1 MKASFKVGIDIGS
14 TTVKVVICDARGSIV
29 FSRYGRHY
37 ARTLESIK
45 DMLEEAYRA
54 LGTIDMDVAV
64 TGSAGLGLAESSGL
78 PFIQEVV
85 ASARLIRMRWPQVK
99 TLIEIGGEDSKVV
112 FFDERFHPDMRMNGS
127 CAGGTGAF
135 IDQMATLLGVSTC
148 EFDTLAAASTAR
160 HTIASRC
167 GVFAKTDVQSLLSN
181 HVPREDIAAAVFH
194 AVALQVSA
202 TLLRGARVRE
212 KVLFAGGP
220 LHFFPQLRHAFVNVL
235 GLDDDN
241 AIVQADHP
249 ELIAALG
256 AALCHGE
263 STCIVDIKG
272 LIDGLDA
279 GTQAVEKTEKLPA
292 LFASEDEFCAWQA
305 RHDRHVVARADVGDI
320 GGQNCFLG
328 IDSGSTTTKIV
339 LMDDSGRVV
348 LTHYGPNHGDP
359 IEAAREGLN
368 AVGLQ
373 LARSG
378 IAVTIAG
385 TAVTGYGED
394 LIKAAFGLDE
404 GVVETV
410 AHFRAARTFDPDVS
424 FILDIGG
431 QDMKAIFIAEQAIS
445 DIQINEACSSGCG
458 SFMETLA
465 RSLNYTIDEFATMA
479 RHSRAPFDLGTRCT
493 VFMNSKIKQAQ
504 REGALLAD
512 IAAGLAYAVVKNSLH
527 KVLKLTDA
535 SVLGDHI
542 VVQGGTFRNPAVL
555 RAFEILTGREA
566 VRPDMAEL
574 MGAYGAA
581 IIARENH
588 HARPGQAT
596 SFIGFERISQPL
608 SVRREMLH
616 CRGCENNCHIARLHF
631 FGGRAYVTGNRCEKC
646 FSNRGRIGK
655 QGRNLVAAKAR
666 LLFDRPLSPVG
677 EPRLRFGIPRALNMY
692 ENFPFWCAYLR
703 TCGFEVVL
711 SSPSRTELFEQGVA
725 SVMSDN
731 ICFPGKLVHGHI
743 HDLIEKGVDRI
754 FYPNVVHEH
763 QEHTNACNSYN
774 CPVVTG
780 YPDVIRSAMN
790 TERSSGIPLDAPAIS
805 FKDPILLERQLA
817 HFVKTFGVGRS
828 RSRKAFRQ
836 ALKDQ
841 AQFKEQLRQEAQ
853 ELIAHAAHCHEPV
866 VALCGRPYH
875 VDPLI
880 NHGIPELLAAFGVH
894 VITEDALP
902 EARRE
907 ALQHSGVLTQWAYSN
922 RIMAAA
928 EYVGQQEN
936 MRMVQLTSFGCGLDA
951 VSIDEVRQIL
961 KKHGRT
967 HMLIKIDEIT
977 NLGAVKIRVRS
988 FLETAWG
995 KDAAPARNFVPVRG
1009 RCESCQTIPDKIIIP
1024 WVSPLYSPLLEPLFT
1039 AYGYQAEVLPPPD
1052 RASVEIGLS
1061 YVNND
1066 VCYPAAIIIGDIIK
1080 AFQSGRHDPQ
1090 HSTIILSQTF
1100 GQCRASN
1107 YLPLMKKAL
1116 KTAGYGEVA
1125 VISISFSSDGLQLGL
1140 PVNQREFVRK
1150 LALGL
1155 IFADAL
1161 ARLYYATAARE
1172 KLKGQASSLH
1182 AHHLGLIASQAAQG
1196 DFDALLRH
1204 LKTAVGEFNK
1214 VETTSASLPV
1224 VGVVGEIYVKYNAF
1238 ANNHIVQWLW
1248 GQGVEVVI
1256 PSLLGFFTQCFVN
1269 DRFDRQAY
1277 LKNSAKDLVLYSLL
1291 EWYVGRFITRVEA
1304 CMRSFRFYRPAHD
1317 LKQLAHKTGRTV
1329 SLANQA
1335 GEGWLLTAEMIALLD
1350 EGVNDIVCMQPF
1362 GCLANHVTGK
1372 GVSQGLK
1379 DLYPDAN
1386 LLFLDMDAG
1395 HSEVNLLN
1403 RLHCMVMAAR
1413 EERVMALGNEILG

>member
-1 MKASFKVGIDIGS
+1 MKARMRVGIDVGS
-14 TTVKVVICDARGSIV
+14 TTVKVVVLDERGAIV

-37 ARTLESIK
+37 ARAFESIRA
-45 DMLEEAYRA
+45 MLEDVKRE
-54 LGTIDMDVAV
+54 LGNIGLDVAV
-64 TGSAGLGLAESSGL
+64 TGSAGLGLAERCGL

-85 ASARLIRMRWPQVK
+85 ASARLIRERWPEVK
-99 TLIEIGGEDSKVV
+99 TLIEVGGEDSKVV

-135 IDQMATLLGVSTC
+135 IDQMATLLGVSIS
-148 EFDTLAAASTAR
+148 EFDCLAAASTGR

-181 HVPREDIAAAVFH
+181 HVPKEDIAASVFH
-194 AVALQVSA
+194 AVALQVAA
-202 TLLRGARVRE
+202 TLFRGAKVRE

-220 LHFFPQLRHAFVNVL
+220 LSFFPQLRRAFADVL
-235 GLDDDN
+235 GLDECG
-241 AIVQADHP
+241 AIVQAEHP
-249 ELIAALG
+249 ELIAAIG

-263 STCIVDIKG
+263 RVSDIDTIG
-272 LIDGLDA
+272 LIERLDA
-279 GTQAVEKTEKLPA
+279 DTQSIEKTEKLKA
-292 LFASEDEFCAWQA
+292 LFESEEEFHGWQT
-305 RHDRHVVARADVGDI
+305 RHGRHVIQRMDVRGVD
-320 GGQNCFLG
+320 GQHCFLG

-339 LMDDSGRVV
+339 LMDASNRVV
-348 LTHYGPNHGDP
+348 LTHYGSNHGDP
-359 IEAAREGLN
+359 IEAARIGLN
-368 AVGLQ
+368 AIGRQ
-373 LARSG
+373 LRQAGVS
-378 IAVTIAG
+378 VTIAG

-394 LIKAAFGLDE
+394 LIRAAFGMDE

-410 AHFRAARTFDPDVS
+410 AHFRAAKTFDPDVS

-431 QDMKAIFIAEQAIS
+431 QDMKAIFITGQAIG

-465 RSLNYTIDEFATMA
+465 RTLNLTIDEFARLA
-479 RHSRAPFDLGTRCT
+479 CESRAPFDLGTRCT

-555 RAFEILTGREA
+555 RAFEILTGRDA
-566 VRPDMAEL
+566 IRPDMAEL

-581 IIARENH
+581 IIARETRGAH
-588 HARPGQAT
+588 PGGVS
-596 SFIGFERISQPL
+596 SFIGFDCLERPVP
-608 SVRREMLH
+608 VRRETLN
-616 CRGCENNCHIARLHF
+616 CRGCENNCRITRLRF
-631 FGGRAYVTGNRCEKC
+631 SGGRSYVTGNRCEQC
-646 FSNRGRIGK
+646 FSNHGRIGQ

-666 LLFDRPLSPVG
+666 ILFERPMAPAG
-677 EPRLRFGIPRALNMY
+677 RPILRFGIPRSLNMY
-692 ENFPFWCAYLR
+692 ENFPFWCTYLR
-703 TCGFEVVL
+703 ACGFEVVL
-711 SSPSRTELFEQGVA
+711 SSPSHIELFEKGVA

-754 FYPNVVHEH
+754 FYPNVVYERRE
-763 QEHTNACNSYN
+763 QECACNSYN

-790 TERSSGIPLDAPAIS
+790 TEGASGIPLDAPAIS
-805 FKDPILLERQLA
+805 FKDPRLLERQLA
-817 HFVKTFGVGRS
+817 QFVKPFGIS
-828 RSRKAFRQ
+828 RHKSRRAYAQ
-836 ALKDQ
+836 ALQ
-841 AQFKEQLRQEAQ
+841 EQRRFKEQLRQAAQ
-853 ELIAHAAHCHEPV
+853 EIIAHAESCHEPLV
-866 VALCGRPYH
+866 VLCGRPYH

-880 NHGIPELLAAFGVH
+880 NHGIPELLAGMGVH
-894 VITEDALP
+894 VVTEDALP
-902 EARRE
+902 LAPHD
-907 ALQHSGVLTQWAYSN
+907 ALKNSSVLTQWAYSN

-928 EYVGQQEN
+928 EYVGAHER

-951 VSIDEVRQIL
+951 ISIDEVRGIL
-961 KKHGRT
+961 KRRGQT

-977 NLGAVKIRVRS
+977 NLGAVKIRLRS

-995 KDAAPARNFVPVRG
+995 RGATAVRDNVPDHEPPKLRG
-1009 RCESCQTIPDKIIIP
+1009 ILPEKIIIP
-1024 WVSPLYSPLLEPLFT
+1024 WVSPLYSPLLKPLFNS
-1039 AYGYQAEVLPPPD
+1039 YGYEADVLDPPD
-1052 RASVEIGLS
+1052 RASVERGLTH
-1061 YVNND
+1061 VNND
-1066 VCYPAAIIIGDIIK
+1066 ICYPAAIIIGDIIK
-1080 AFQSGRHDPQ
+1080 AFQSGRYDPRR
-1090 HSTIILSQTF
+1090 TAVILSQTF

-1116 KTAGYGEVA
+1116 VSAGFGDVS
-1125 VISISFSSDGLQLGL
+1125 VLSISFADQGLAMDL
-1140 PVNQREFVRK
+1140 PLNKHEFVRK
-1150 LALGL
+1150 LAMGL

-1172 KLKGQASSLH
+1172 RQKGQAAGLH
-1182 AHHLGLIASQAAQG
+1182 ARYLELIAEQAATG
-1196 DFDALLRH
+1196 DFDTLLRL
-1204 LKTAVGEFNK
+1204 LKAAVGEFNA
-1214 VETTSASLPV
+1214 VETTSAPLPM

-1238 ANNHIVQWLW
+1238 ANNHIVHWLW
-1248 GQGVEVVI
+1248 GQGVEVVL
-1256 PSLLGFFTQCFVN
+1256 PSLLGFFTQCFIN
-1269 DRFDRQAY
+1269 DRFDRQAH
-1277 LKNSAKDLVLYSLL
+1277 LKSSAKDFVLYSIL
-1291 EWYVGRFITRVEA
+1291 EWYVNRFINRVEA
-1304 CMRSFRFYRPAHD
+1304 CMRAFRHYRPAHD
-1317 LKQLAHKTGRTV
+1317 LDQLARKTARTV

-1362 GCLANHVTGK
+1362 GCLANHITGK

-1379 DLYPDAN
+1379 NLYPEAN

-1413 EERVMALGNEILG
+1413 EDRIMDPKDGVMA

>member
-1 MKASFKVGIDIGS
+1 MKASLRLGIDIGS
-14 TTVKVVICDARGSIV
+14 TTVKVVVLDAHGSIV

-37 ARTLESIK
+37 ARTFETIRA
-45 DMLEEAYRA
+45 MLEEAQST
-54 LGTIDMDVAV
+54 LGNISLDVAV
-64 TGSAGLGLAESSGL
+64 TGSAGLGLAESRGF

-85 ASARLIRMRWPQVK
+85 ASARLIKERWPEVR
-99 TLIEIGGEDSKVV
+99 TLIEVGGEDSKVV

-135 IDQMATLLGVSTC
+135 IDQMATLLDVSIS
-148 EFDTLAAASTAR
+148 EFDCLALASTAR

-181 HVPREDIAAAVFH
+181 HVPKEDIAASVFH
-194 AVALQVSA
+194 AVALQVAA
-202 TLLRGARVRE
+202 TLFRGARVRE

-220 LHFFPQLRHAFVNVL
+220 LHFFPQLRRAFVDVL
-235 GLDDDN
+235 GLDEET
-241 AIVQADHP
+241 AVVHVAHP
-249 ELIAALG
+249 ELIAAMG

-263 STCIVDIKG
+263 AACIVDIKT
-272 LIDGLDA
+272 LIGRLDA
-279 GTQAVEKTEKLPA
+279 GAQAIEKTEKLPA
-292 LFASEDEFCAWQA
+292 LFGSEDEYDAWQA
-305 RHDRHVVARADVGDI
+305 RHDRHGVARADLREI
-320 GGQNCFLG
+320 NGQHCFLG
-328 IDSGSTTTKIV
+328 IDSGSTTSKIV
-339 LMDDSGRVV
+339 LMDDFNRVI
-348 LTHYGPNHGDP
+348 LSHYGPNHGDP
-359 IEAAREGLN
+359 IEAVRTGLN
-368 AVGLQ
+368 AMGHQLQ
-373 LARSG
+373 QAGVS
-378 IAVTIAG
+378 VTIAG

-431 QDMKAIFIAEQAIS
+431 QDMKAIFITEQTIS

-465 RSLNYTIDEFATMA
+465 RSLNYTIADFADLA
-479 RHSRAPFDLGTRCT
+479 RESRAPFDLGTRCT

-566 VRPDMAEL
+566 IRPDMAEL

-581 IIARENH
+581 IIARESRQLH
-588 HARPGQAT
+588 PGKLS
-596 SFIGFERISQPL
+596 SFIGFERLDQPL
-608 SVRREMLH
+608 SIRREMFN
-616 CRGCENNCHIARLHF
+616 CRGCENNCRIARLRF
-631 FGGRAYVTGNRCEKC
+631 QGGRAYVTGNRCERC
-646 FSNRGRIGK
+646 FSNSGRVGQ

-666 LLFDRPLSPVG
+666 LIFDRPLTPAG
-677 EPRLRFGIPRALNMY
+677 RPKLRFGIPRALNMY
-692 ENFPFWCAYLR
+692 ENFPFWCTYLR
-703 TCGFEVVL
+703 ACGFEVVL
-711 SSPSRTELFEQGVA
+711 SSPSHIELFEKGVA

-754 FYPNVVHEH
+754 FYPTVVYERQE
-763 QEHTNACNSYN
+763 QEHSCNSYN

-780 YPDVIRSAMN
+780 YPDVIRSALN

-805 FKDPILLERQLA
+805 FKDPRLLERQLA
-817 HFVKTFGVGRS
+817 HFVKPFGVTRS
-828 RSRKAFRQ
+828 QSRRAFSL
-836 ALKDQ
+836 ALQ
-841 AQFKEQLRQEAQ
+841 EQRRFKEQLRHTAQ
-853 ELIAHAAHCHEPV
+853 ELIARAAGRHEPV
-866 VALCGRPYH
+866 VVLCGRPYH

-880 NHGIPELLAAFGVH
+880 NHGIPELLADMGVH

-902 EARRE
+902 LAGNET
-907 ALQHSGVLTQWAYSN
+907 LKNSGVLTQWAYSN

-928 EYVGQQEN
+928 EYVGAHEQ

-951 VSIDEVRQIL
+951 VSIDEVRRTL
-961 KKHGRT
+961 KRNNRI

-977 NLGAVKIRVRS
+977 NLGAVKIRLRS
-988 FLETAWG
+988 FLQTAWG
-995 KDAAPARNFVPVRG
+995 HGSTAVQKSICAPG
-1009 RCESCQTIPDKIIIP
+1009 QSETGKGIPETIIIP
-1024 WVSPLYSPLLEPLFT
+1024 WVSPLYSPLLQPLFKS
-1039 AYGYQAEVLPPPD
+1039 YGFQADLLAPPD
-1052 RASVEIGLS
+1052 RASVERGLTH
-1061 YVNND
+1061 VNND
-1066 VCYPAAIIIGDIIK
+1066 ICYPAAIIIGDVIK
-1080 AFQSGRHDPQ
+1080 AFQSHRYDPRH
-1090 HSTIILSQTF
+1090 TAVMLSQTF

-1107 YLPLMKKAL
+1107 YLPLMRKAL
-1116 KTAGYGEVA
+1116 ESAGFGDVS
-1125 VISISFSSDGLQLGL
+1125 VLSISFASQGLQMDL
-1140 PVNQREFVRK
+1140 PLNKREFVRK
-1150 LALGL
+1150 LAMGL

-1161 ARLYYATAARE
+1161 ARLYYATAPRE
-1172 KLKGQASSLH
+1172 KQKGQAAGLH
-1182 AHHLGLIASQAAQG
+1182 ALYLELIAEQAATG
-1196 DFDALLRH
+1196 DFDDLLRL
-1204 LKTAVGEFNK
+1204 LKTAVAEFNM
-1214 VETTSASLPV
+1214 VETTSTPLPV

-1238 ANNHIVQWLW
+1238 ANNHVVEWLW
-1248 GQGVEVVI
+1248 NQGVEVMV

-1269 DRFDRQAY
+1269 DRYDRQAH
-1277 LKNSAKDLVLYSLL
+1277 LKSSARDMMLYSLL
-1291 EWYVGRFITRVEA
+1291 EWYVSRFINRVEA
-1304 CMRSFRFYRPAHD
+1304 CLRAFRHYRPAHD
-1317 LKQLAHKTGRTV
+1317 LKDLAHKTARTV

-1362 GCLANHVTGK
+1362 GCLANHITGK

-1413 EERVMALGNEILG
+1413 EERVMVFKDRILG

>member
-1 MKASFKVGIDIGS
+1 MKASLRVGIDIGS
-14 TTVKVVICDARGSIV
+14 TTVKVVICDAHGSIV

-37 ARTLESIK
+37 ARTRESIQ
-45 DMLEEAYRA
+45 DMLEEARAA
-54 LGTIDMDVAV
+54 LGNIGMDVAV
-64 TGSAGLGLAESSGL
+64 TGSAGMGLAERCGL

-85 ASARLIRMRWPQVK
+85 ASARLIRLRWPQVK
-99 TLIEIGGEDSKVV
+99 TLIEVGGEDSKVV

-135 IDQMATLLGVSTC
+135 IDQMATLLGVSIS
-148 EFDTLAAASTAR
+148 ELDDLAAASTAR

-194 AVALQVSA
+194 AVALQVAA

-220 LHFFPQLRHAFVNVL
+220 LYFFPQLRRAFMDVL
-235 GLDDDN
+235 GLDDKT

-249 ELIAALG
+249 ELIAAIG
-256 AALCHGE
+256 AALCHGDCACL
-263 STCIVDIKG
+263 TDLKG
-272 LIDGLDA
+272 LIDRLDT
-279 GTQAVEKTEKLPA
+279 GTQAIEKTEKLPP
-292 LFASEDEFCAWQA
+292 LFVSEEEFCAWQA
-305 RHDRHVVARADVGDI
+305 RHDRHVVLRANLNEI
-320 GGQNCFLG
+320 GGHDCFLG
-328 IDSGSTTTKIV
+328 IDSGSTTTKVV
-339 LMDDSGRVV
+339 LMDDSDRVV

-359 IEAAREGLN
+359 IEAARTGLN

-373 LARSG
+373 LAQAG
-378 IAVTIAG
+378 IAVKIAG

-410 AHFRAARTFDPDVS
+410 AHFRAAKTFDPDVS

-431 QDMKAIFIAEQAIS
+431 QDMKAIFIAEQAIN

-465 RSLNYTIDEFATMA
+465 RSLNYSIDEFAKLA
-479 RHSRAPFDLGTRCT
+479 LHSRAPFDLGTRCT

-512 IAAGLAYAVVKNSLH
+512 IAAGLAYAVVKNSLY
-527 KVLKLTDA
+527 KVLKLTDVA
-535 SVLGDHI
+535 VLGEHI

-555 RAFEILTGREA
+555 RAFEVLTGREA
-566 VRPDMAEL
+566 VRPDMAEI

-581 IIARENH
+581 IIARESY
-588 HARPGQAT
+588 HARPDRVS
-596 SFIGFERISQPL
+596 SFIGFKSLAEPL
-608 SVRREMLH
+608 HVRREMLH
-616 CRGCENNCHIARLHF
+616 CRGCENNCRIARLHF
-631 FGGRAYVTGNRCEKC
+631 LGGRAYITGNRCEKC
-646 FSNRGRIGK
+646 FSNRGRIVK
-655 QGRNLVAAKAR
+655 QGRNLVAAKVE
-666 LLFDRPLSPVG
+666 LLFDRPLSPAG
-677 EPRLRFGIPRALNMY
+677 RPRLRFGIPRGLNMY
-692 ENFPFWCAYLR
+692 ENFPFWCAYL
-703 TCGFEVVL
+703 TACGFEVVL
-711 SSPSRTELFEQGVA
+711 SSPSHTELFEKGVA
-725 SVMSDN
+725 GVMSDN

-754 FYPNVVHEH
+754 FYPNVVYEH

-780 YPDVIRSAMN
+780 YPDIIRNSIDTAG
-790 TERSSGIPLDAPAIS
+790 RYGIPLDAPTIS
-805 FKDPILLERQLA
+805 FKAPILLERQLA
-817 HFVKTFGVGRS
+817 HFVKAFGVGRS
-828 RSRKAFRQ
+828 RSREAFRQ
-836 ALKDQ
+836 ALQ
-841 AQFKEQLRQEAQ
+841 AQRRFKEQLRQEAQ
-853 ELIAHAAHCHEPV
+853 DLIAHAARCHEPV
-866 VALCGRPYH
+866 VVLCGRPYH

-951 VSIDEVRQIL
+951 VSIDEVRRIL
-961 KKHGRT
+961 QKNGRT

-977 NLGAVKIRVRS
+977 NLGAVKIRLRS
-988 FLETAWG
+988 FLQTAWG
-995 KDAAPARNFVPVRG
+995 QDTAPDQNSVSVHGQGEA
-1009 RCESCQTIPDKIIIP
+1009 CKTIPEKIIIP
-1024 WVSPLYSPLLEPLFT
+1024 WVSPLYSPLLEPLFK

-1052 RASVEIGLS
+1052 KASVERGLT

-1066 VCYPAAIIIGDIIK
+1066 VCYPATIIIGDIIK
-1080 AFQSGRHDPQ
+1080 AFQSGRYDPE
-1090 HSTIILSQTF
+1090 HTMIILSQTF

-1107 YLPLMKKAL
+1107 YLPLMRKAL
-1116 KTAGYGEVA
+1116 GSAGYGRTE
-1125 VISISFSSDGLQLGL
+1125 ILSISFSSDGLQLKL
-1140 PVNQREFVRK
+1140 PIPQREFMRK

-1172 KLKGQASSLH
+1172 KLKGQAAGLH
-1182 AHHLGLIASQAAQG
+1182 THYLGLMASQAAQG

-1204 LKTAVGEFNK
+1204 LKAAVGTFNK
-1214 VETTSASLPV
+1214 VETTSAQLPV

-1238 ANNHIVQWLW
+1238 ANNQIIQWLW

-1269 DRFDRQAY
+1269 DRFDRQAI

-1304 CMRSFRFYRPAHD
+1304 CMRAFHHYRPAHD
-1317 LKQLAHKTGRTV
+1317 LKKLAYKTGRTV

-1362 GCLANHVTGK
+1362 GCLANHITGK

-1386 LLFLDMDAG
+1386 LLYLDMDAG

-1413 EERVMALGNEILG
+1413 EERVMAQGMGS